1 MRIVTKKKAAVVVA
15 VAAVAI
21 AGAGGAYAYWTT
33 SGEGSATGAAGTN
46 TAFTITQVGSVSGLV
61 PGVPQTVNFKV
72 NNGANFAQYLTG
84 VTASVAGTTSGNG
97 SGPACTVADYQV
109 DQVAIAAGQI
119 AGNSSQTGTAVVM
132 LKNTNANQDNC
143 KGATVTLA
151 FASN

>member
-1 MRIVTKKKAAVVVA
+1 MRIVTKKKAAVLVA

-33 SGEGSATGAAGTN
+33 SGEGSATGAAGTD
-46 TAFTITQVGSVSGLV
+46 TAFTITQVGTVTGLV
-61 PGVPQTVNFKV
+61 PGVAQTVDFKV

-84 VTASVAGTTSGNG
+84 VTANVASTTSGNG
-97 SGPACTVADYQV
+97 GGPACTVADYVV
-109 DQVAIAAGQI
+109 DNVLIAAGQI
-119 AGNSSQTGTAVVM
+119 PAGQSQSGTARVL
-132 LKNTNANQDNC
+132 LKNTDANQDNC